1 MNMSDIIMEVF
12 AMESSLLRSRKLAAA
27 GGGANAAD
35 ACAVYLRDAIGKIE
49 LASRTVLSAC
59 SQGEELRWNLSRL
72 RAYGAQ
78 RSGEFDRTAA
88 PDCAAVVG
96 QRKVYGLRERLQCH
110 SFRIKEQ
117 SFIGTKQG
125 RGEPVLLIMGLGYPS
140 SLWHRTRPML
150 AQDFRTVALD
160 NRGVGLSDV
169 PSGPYSISTMASD
182 AAAVLDAAGVSNAHV
197 FGVSMGGM
205 VAQEFALQYPART
218 RSLILGCTSPGGPSV
233 VRAERKVSDILMAR
247 DMSLEQARAA
257 ILPYIY
263 DADTPREKI
272 EEDVTLRRQCLP
284 SQEGYNRSTAGNSG
298 VGAYSRIAQI
308 TGADAGYPRK
318 VGCAGATRQRGID
331 CGAVFPAQS
340 WFCSIMRVICFLR
353 IRLRRLTTIFA
364 NSFGRTLKG
373 VNSREQGCHE
383 PIFRCETNTRL
394 DSRQAYCII
403 KTIHL
408 MNFANADT
416 LRAIMEIRR
425 PEARSVG
432 SFLSVLNSANSKT
445 KNKKNKNKRRSA
457 KAFCPGSSR
466 VGRNLSGRRL
476 SRRRIFIAI

>member
-1 MNMSDIIMEVF
+1 MSFVQ
-12 AMESSLLRSRKLAAA
+12 
-27 GGGANAAD
+27 N
-35 ACAVYLRDAIGKIE
+35 
-49 LASRTVLSAC
+49 
-59 SQGEELRWNLSRL
+59 Q
-72 RAYGAQ
+72 
-78 RSGEFDRTAA
+78 
-88 PDCAAVVG
+88 
-96 QRKVYGLRERLQCH
+96 
-110 SFRIKEQ
+110 
-117 SFIGTKQG
+117 GTKLYWDEQG

-284 SQEGYNRSTAGNSG
+284 SQEGYTAQLQGILAWE
-298 VGAYSRIAQI
+298 AYSRIAQI
-308 TGADAGYPRK
+308 TAPTLVIHGKSDALVPPGNGELIAARIPGAKLVLLDHA
-318 VGCAGATRQRGID
+318 
-331 CGAVFPAQS
+331 S
-340 WFCSIMRVICFLR
+340 HLFLTDQTQAAHNH
-353 IRLRRLTTIFA
+353 IREFLWSHA
-364 NSFGRTLKG
+364 
-373 VNSREQGCHE
+373 E
-383 PIFRCETNTRL
+383 
-394 DSRQAYCII
+394 
-403 KTIHL
+403 
-408 MNFANADT
+408 
-416 LRAIMEIRR
+416 
-425 PEARSVG
+425 RS
-432 SFLSVLNSANSKT
+432 
-445 KNKKNKNKRRSA
+445 
-457 KAFCPGSSR
+457 
-466 VGRNLSGRRL
+466 
-476 SRRRIFIAI
+476 